1 MKIFKQQF
9 KIRDSIHIEIQ
20 DKYGN
25 VKSSRTINE
34 GFFRR
39 ILIRLGLAH
48 NSMTL
53 TGFAATTA
61 LLGNVTPPAAFTKI
75 GIGTGTGAAGEA
87 NTKLGTPIKL
97 KAATVTQ
104 EDLGGHTHNVLQLVA
119 TFSAALDTISGTD
132 SITEVGV
139 HNGTN
144 NDTAICLLRQVYTP
158 ADVLNWDQG
167 DQMIVT
173 VTIEVKQGA

>member
-1 MKIFKQQF
+1 
-9 KIRDSIHIEIQ
+9 
-20 DKYGN
+20 
-25 VKSSRTINE
+25 
-34 GFFRR
+34 
-39 ILIRLGLAH
+39 
-48 NSMTL
+48 
-53 TGFAATTA
+53 
-61 LLGNVTPPAAFTKI
+61 
-75 GIGTGTGAAGEA
+75 
-87 NTKLGTPIKL
+87 LGTPKKL

-104 EDLGGHTHNVLQLVA
+104 EDEDGTDDVLQLVA

-139 HNGTN
+139 HNGTD

-173 VTIEVKQGA
+173 VRVQVKQGA